1 MLLLIHMAS
10 SILHVAGNNWNL
22 SHTAIAGMRF
32 FVRISNESRK
42 SCFLM
47 RPMSLSSI
55 SNLMLLLSF
64 FESSQSN
71 LCSDPRDRST
81 GIAVYDAGI
90 ASEDYGGC
98 SHEEAAR

>member
-1 MLLLIHMAS
+1 
-10 SILHVAGNNWNL
+10 
-22 SHTAIAGMRF
+22 
-32 FVRISNESRK
+32 
-42 SCFLM
+42 M
-47 RPMSLSSI
+47 RPMSLNSI

-98 SHEEAAR
+98 SHVEAARWMREHPRSLKQIKFTHESHWPAESYESLLRFL